1 MTISLT
7 DVLPEQ
13 TAAVNE
19 LLREADLLTD
29 DLPEGLPNFILAFDD
44 DKPIGVAGVEVYGKA
59 GLLRSVA
66 VAPAYRS
73 QRVGGELVRQLQ
85 QRATQQGVEDLYLI
99 TTTADAYFARKG
111 FCRVDRGEVPAAIVV
126 TQQFSTLC
134 PSSAVVMKKR
144 LKDMVLR

>member
-13 TAAVNE
+13 TTAVNQ

-44 DKPIGVAGVEVYGKA
+44 DKPIGVAGVEVYGKV

-66 VAPAYRS
+66 VAAGYRS
-73 QRVGGELVRQLQ
+73 QRVGGELVGQIQ
-85 QRATQQGVEDLYLI
+85 QRAMQQGIEDLYLI

-111 FCRVDRGEVPAAIVV
+111 FCRVDRGEAPAAIAA
-126 TQQFSTLC
+126 TRQFSALC
-134 PSSAVVMKKR
+134 PSSAVIMKKS
-144 LKDMVLR
+144 LKSVV